1 MHFQNEGNCSLQ
13 YVYTDFTA
21 SSQCAQS
28 EELVWL
34 HPLLSFSF
42 AVSEDGVKE
51 TQKLAAQSATDA

>member
-21 SSQCAQS
+21 SSQRAQS
-28 EELVWL
+28 EELLWL

-42 AVSEDGVKE
+42 AVAEDGVEE
-51 TQKLAAQSATDA
+51 T